1 MSEYDLFINTIFRS
15 NRLKGKFGIEM
26 GLAELEKKSPVCTE
40 RERERER
47 RLDTSFEVIAVATTK
62 KSPPSTE
69 REKRRSEL
77 WFASFSRTNLGK
89 VKCKVTIRNRVPW
102 ETDLDRAAKTET
114 ERHELQF
121 DIPFLD
127 LFERQR
133 QGDRLRHRQTST

>member
-26 GLAELEKKSPVCTE
+26 GLAELEKNPLYAR

-47 RLDTSFEVIAVATTK
+47 RLDTIFEVIAVATTK

-77 WFASFSRTNLGK
+77 LFASFSRTNLGK
-89 VKCKVTIRNRVPW
+89 VKCKVTIRNRVP
-102 ETDLDRAAKTET
+102 
-114 ERHELQF
+114 
-121 DIPFLD
+121 
-127 LFERQR
+127 
-133 QGDRLRHRQTST
+133 

>member
-1 MSEYDLFINTIFRS
+1 
-15 NRLKGKFGIEM
+15 LKWDWPSW
-26 GLAELEKKSPVCTE
+26 KKNPLYARRERE

-89 VKCKVTIRNRVPW
+89 VKCKVTIRNRVP
-102 ETDLDRAAKTET
+102 
-114 ERHELQF
+114 
-121 DIPFLD
+121 
-127 LFERQR
+127 
-133 QGDRLRHRQTST
+133 